1 MIEPIVLNKS
11 FERIALID
19 DYSSFIWT
27 ARYYT
32 VGDFEIL
39 VPADENHISILQKG
53 YYIIRDDD
61 ENVGIIENITLTL
74 DEDQNEQMLVVGR
87 FADSILARRI
97 IETQTQLYG
106 TVSAGIASL
115 INDAIIS
122 PDIEARKIEGFY
134 MSPSSFPERLEAQY
148 TGKNLLETIE
158 DICETNHIGFKTV
171 LQNGNFVFSLFK
183 GVDRSYNQSA
193 NPYVVFSD
201 EYDNLISSTYEEQT
215 ADKVTDVLVAGE
227 GEGLDRKTLW
237 VSRENPTG
245 LDRYEAYH
253 DQRNLS
259 TNEGTIT
266 DEEYY
271 QQMKEE
277 GLEQLTTITA
287 AFDGEVYFENIKYKE
302 DVNVGD
308 VVSVENKKWGVYIN
322 TRLIEVIESVDE
334 SGKYSIVPTFGV

>member
-1 MIEPIVLNKS
+1 MIEPIVLNKA

-27 ARYYT
+27 ARYYE

-39 VPADENHISILQKG
+39 VPADEYHIGLLQKRF
-53 YYIIRDDD
+53 YIIRDDD
-61 ENVGIIENITLTL
+61 INIGIIENISLSV
-74 DEDQNEQMLVVGR
+74 DEDQNEQMIVSGR
-87 FADSILARRI
+87 FASSILARRI
-97 IETQTQLYG
+97 VSTQTQLYG
-106 TVSAGIASL
+106 TVSAGVTNL
-115 INDAIIS
+115 INDSIIN
-122 PDIEARKIEGFY
+122 PVITARKIDNFIVI
-134 MSPSSFPERLEAQY
+134 PTNFTERLDAQY
-148 TGKNLLETIE
+148 TGKNLMEVVE
-158 DICETNHIGFKTV
+158 DITKLNGIGFNTV
-171 LQNGNFVFSLFK
+171 LEDGYFKFYLYK
-183 GVDRSYNQSA
+183 GVDRSYNQNT
-193 NPYVVFSD
+193 NPYIVFSD

-215 ADKVTDVLVAGE
+215 ADQVTDVLVAGE

-237 VSRENPTG
+237 VSRENLTG

-271 QQMKEE
+271 QQMQEE

-302 DVNVGD
+302 DVNIGD
-308 VVSVENKKWGVYIN
+308 IVSIENKKWGVYIN
-322 TRLIEVIESVDE
+322 SRLIEVIESVDE